1 MNRKGFTF
9 VELLAV
15 IVLIGIIIGISV
27 PVIRYADKKFHEKAY
42 NTKVDLIKNAAKDY
56 GDENIEFIN
65 AQTTTYTEPSSG
77 HSYKAVTITVGD
89 LLDKGYIT
97 KDNDI
102 RKRDVLDPRNDESM
116 LDKTITVYI
125 KYNRAYVKLN
135 F

>member
-27 PVIRYADKKFHEKAY
+27 PIIRYADKKFHEKAY

-102 RKRDVLDPRNDESM
+102 RKIDVLDPRNDESM

>member
-27 PVIRYADKKFHEKAY
+27 PIIRYADKKFHEKAY